1 MFYFWRALV
10 AKKYLKLESAPLT
23 PKQMNQNKV
32 GVVLNPQK
40 KKKKK
45 KTKKHDKIVL
55 SAKSKL

>member
-1 MFYFWRALV
+1 MTAGIE
-10 AKKYLKLESAPLT
+10 K
-23 PKQMNQNKV
+23 
-32 GVVLNPQK
+32 LNPQ